1 MPHSELHMGTLPT
14 DRRKP
19 SLGWALLLVACIAVS
34 AVLTLGGAHWLIEQV
49 TAAGDFKS
57 ELITAVLGLGLV
69 LVGPVLVLGLAV
81 ILPTWWFR
89 AMRLRIVRMIA
100 PDPRE

>member
-1 MPHSELHMGTLPT
+1 MRQSEAYLGEIPA

-19 SLGWALLLVACIAVS
+19 PFAWALLLVACIGVS
-34 AVLTLGGAHWLIEQV
+34 AVLTLGGVHWLVEQV

-69 LVGPVLVLGLAV
+69 LVGPVLLLALAV
-81 ILPTWWFR
+81 ILPTWWFKD
-89 AMRLRIVRMIA
+89 MRVRIVSIIA
-100 PDPRE
+100 PRA